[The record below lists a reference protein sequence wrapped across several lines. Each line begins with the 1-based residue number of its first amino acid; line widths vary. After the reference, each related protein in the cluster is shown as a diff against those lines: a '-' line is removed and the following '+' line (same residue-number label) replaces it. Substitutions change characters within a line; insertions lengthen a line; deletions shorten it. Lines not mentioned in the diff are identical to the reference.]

1 MISSVLVIEF
11 AGTGNLKNGT
21 TKLESIWVC
30 VNSLIII
37 GGSVLG
43 VGVQAEH
50 ERLAVIHPFTT
61 AIPVLRCVATT
72 DPAISDFADNKS
84 GTLVEHSFFEF
95 GNLPTVYASRVD
107 PG

>member
-1 MISSVLVIEF
+1 M
-11 AGTGNLKNGT
+11 
-21 TKLESIWVC
+21 
-30 VNSLIII
+30 NSLIII

-61 AIPVLRCVATT
+61 PIPVLRCIAST

-84 GTLVEHSFFEF
+84 GTFVENLLFKF
-95 GNLPTVYASRVD
+95 GNLPTINAS
-107 PG
+107 